1 MRESPGDANFD
12 RTNPISAGRRSGF
25 SHCKDTIQKIRQLT
39 EHPDQQGLRHQ
50 DPGKILLELIESKP
64 EAMSATAAVLM
75 NSLSS
80 PIGTHLIPA
89 RIDHGVAGLARHPA
103 HHQRHIG
110 RVEEYRLASL
120 RGAKATKQSRFP
132 LWLRIASLR
141 SRWRLPISPSR
152 LHRALHARVERIER
166 GRTANVESISLLT
179 AEAQI
184 GDGFRDVDLAEQ
196 IAVRRV
202 AAHAVLV
209 RITPTH

>member
-1 MRESPGDANFD
+1 MVRAAERDCKLVADLASPMSG
-12 RTNPISAGRRSGF
+12 AGRSVVRVAKTGLAN
-25 SHCKDTIQKIRQLT
+25 DAALRGDEGEVRLAALADRLRQW
-39 EHPDQQGLRHQ
+39 
-50 DPGKILLELIESKP
+50 S
-64 EAMSATAAVLM
+64 
-75 NSLSS
+75 
-80 PIGTHLIPA
+80 GTHLIPA
-89 RIDHGVAGLARHPA
+89 CIDHGVAGLARHPA

-166 GRTANVESISLLT
+166 GRAANVESISLLT